1 MYSSKKCLMITVL
14 MVLVC
19 LVGNAQSLSVIVGK
33 VLSPEQEVIGFAQI
47 RLKGTQYISTSDDKG
62 NFRLK
67 APAGAYTLMVSAFGY
82 QTVEKSRVAAWAT
95 NKTKL
100 DVTAKR
106 K

>member
-1 MYSSKKCLMITVL
+1 MSYDHCAHGFGLPCRQCPVLKCN
-14 MVLVC
+14 C
-19 LVGNAQSLSVIVGK
+19 GESAF
-33 VLSPEQEVIGFAQI
+33 PEQEVIGFAQI